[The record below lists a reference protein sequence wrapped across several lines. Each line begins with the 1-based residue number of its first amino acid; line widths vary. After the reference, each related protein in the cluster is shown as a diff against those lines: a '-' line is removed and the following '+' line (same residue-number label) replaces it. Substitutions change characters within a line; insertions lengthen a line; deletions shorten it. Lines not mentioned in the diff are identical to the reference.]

1 MPEKEE
7 INLIKH
13 ILRVNPSKRPQVTQ
27 ILEHPYFEPEKLNI
41 EKNSSEK
48 AHDREQPERAEKPE
62 RQ

>member
-41 EKNSSEK
+41 EKNSS
-48 AHDREQPERAEKPE
+48 
-62 RQ
+62 